1 MRINSPK
8 LNIMYKAC
16 MKASK
21 SLIRDFG
28 EIENLQV
35 SSKGPGDFVSSAD
48 KRTEKIIIN
57 ELLKA
62 YPDYG
67 ILSEEA
73 GHINE
78 KNKNNRWI
86 VDPIDGTSNFLNGI
100 PQFSISIGYEENK
113 EIKSG
118 LIYDP
123 IKNELFF
130 AETGNGAFLNNSR
143 IRVSKKKKLKHSL
156 IGTGGPK
163 SNSKLKNEIFLEFL
177 EVSKNVETPIRKFG
191 SASLDLANVA
201 CGRFDGFWQNEL
213 SYWDI
218 AAGIVIIKEAG
229 GFIDFLDNDVNESKK
244 RNLVASNSLIHE
256 ELVAL
261 IKKKNIENN

>member
-8 LNIMYKAC
+8 FNIMYKAC

-48 KRTEKIIIN
+48 KRTERIIIE

-67 ILSEEA
+67 ILSEEV
-73 GHINE
+73 GQINE
-78 KNKNNRWI
+78 KNKTNRWI
-86 VDPIDGTSNFLNGI
+86 IDPIDGTSNFLNGI
-100 PQFSISIGYEENK
+100 PQFAISIGYEEDNK
-113 EIKSG
+113 VKIG

-143 IRVSKKKKLKHSL
+143 IRVSKKKNLKHALLGS
-156 IGTGGPK
+156 GGPK
-163 SNSKLKNEIFLEFL
+163 SSSKYKNEIFLEFV
-177 EVSKNVETPIRKFG
+177 EVSKNIDTPIRKYG
-191 SASLDLANVA
+191 SASLDLASVA
-201 CGRFDGFWQNEL
+201 CGRFDGFWQREL

-229 GFIDFLDNDVNESKK
+229 GFIDYFEDKAKESKK
-244 RNLVASNSLIHE
+244 TNLVASNSLIHK
-256 ELVAL
+256 ELMDL
-261 IKKKNIENN
+261 IKKNIEKN

>member
-21 SLIRDFG
+21 SLIRDYG

-48 KRTEKIIIN
+48 KRTEKIIID

-67 ILSEEA
+67 ILSEEV
-73 GHINE
+73 GQINE
-78 KNKNNRWI
+78 KNKTNRWI
-86 VDPIDGTSNFLNGI
+86 IDPIDGTSNFLNGI
-100 PQFSISIGYEENK
+100 PQFAISIGYEEDK
-113 EIKSG
+113 EIKNG

-130 AETGNGAFLNNSR
+130 AEVGSGAFLNNSR
-143 IRVSKKKKLKHSL
+143 IRVSKKKNLKQSL

-163 SNSKLKNEIFLEFL
+163 SNSKIKKEIYLEFL
-177 EVSKNVETPIRKFG
+177 EVSKNVEIPLRKFG
-191 SASLDLANVA
+191 SASLDLASVA
-201 CGRFDGFWQNEL
+201 CGRFDGFWQREL

-218 AAGIVIIKEAG
+218 AAGIIIIREAG
-229 GFIDFLDNDVNESKK
+229 GFVDFLDHDLDESKK
-244 RNLVASNSLIHE
+244 KNLVASNSLIHK
-256 ELVAL
+256 ELMDL
-261 IKKKNIENN
+261 INKKNIEKN